1 MGESIGAIKLCLST
15 DAVGVSRVFNLPC
28 DCGYR
33 ACKCR
38 GHVDRDGEPKNNHP
52 HPASDSEGG
61 GALLHQRVSRPRL
74 MRVVRA
80 VSPEILTRVR
90 AKLCARGIVSA
101 RLEDRRARAED
112 KTKMKGFWE
121 FCSKNLETPFP
132 VLTTF
137 FHLLDLFRSR
147 ARAGRP
153 LDLRV
158 VDHVDGG
165 AR

>member
-52 HPASDSEGG
+52 HRASDSEGG

-101 RLEDRRARAED
+101 RLEDRACGRQDED
-112 KTKMKGFWE
+112 ERFVGIL
-121 FCSKNLETPFP
+121 LEKFGNTLFP

-137 FHLLDLFRSR
+137 VHLLDLSRSR

-153 LDLRV
+153 LDLCV
-158 VDHVDGG
+158 VHHVGGG